1 MREPIYIYIYIYI
14 HTYFVER
21 ARALSTTSV
30 YTKNKSLSFG
40 YHQGGFGYHWGG
52 SDITGRVLCES
63 EAVACMFKPKY
74 YYQTDRMDRGIT
86 AGFRKTNSFP
96 WRNVAP
102 EMLRADFPLFTFY
115 VELIDLPFDESPLCI
130 FHEVC
135 WHLPLRSQ

>member
-1 MREPIYIYIYIYI
+1 MREPTYIYIYI

-102 EMLRADFPLFTFY
+102 EMLTAGLSTFQVD
-115 VELIDLPFDESPLCI
+115 VELIDFPEDELSLRN
-130 FHEVC
+130 FHGVC
-135 WHLPLRSQ
+135 WHLPSRSQ